1 MGQGPAGLPGAL
13 SLPGVLSLPGALPA
27 GPPLL
32 LDAGHTVPP
41 GGDALS
47 LDCWEVRE
55 YNSSEWCH
63 FVRSNPDCRIDGGFL
78 DYLDGVFCV
87 FPPRLLPLAV
97 TLYALWLLYLF
108 IILGVTAEKFF
119 CPNLSAISTNL
130 KLSHNVAVS
139 LASHRALSQEGCG
152 DRAGEV
158 AMTGSLCVP
167 LVPCQGKPIGRLEWD
182 EWSCAGAGQRCTA
195 PVSPRGGGHQVFSLT
210 SPLHGVTFLAFGN
223 GAPDVFSAV
232 VAFSDPRT
240 AGLAIG
246 AIFGAGV
253 FVTTVVAGGIAL
265 VKPFTAASR
274 PFLRDV
280 IFYMVAVFL
289 TFVVL
294 YLGRI
299 RLGEALGYLGLY
311 VFYVLTVVLC
321 TWIHRRQRG
330 DGLAPPGAW
339 EPEMPTD
346 VEEPEPSSTNS
357 GDYGEEYRPLLPSRE
372 SSLRILTSA
381 LSPLD
386 CRKWRR
392 KPWYWRLFKA
402 FRVPVEL
409 VLLLTVPVVDPDKDD
424 LNWKR
429 PLNCLH
435 ILTSPLLCV
444 LTLKSGAYG
453 LYQIQGIFPVWALVT
468 LVASALALIIFITTS
483 NEEPPKYHCVFAFL
497 GFLASAMWI
506 NAAATELVNILRT
519 LGIIFQLSNTVL
531 GLTLLAWG
539 NSIGDTFS
547 DLTMARQGY
556 PRMAFSA
563 CFGGIIFS
571 ILSMP
576 GPGCCHLGQEL
587 PKFPCLQPRRAL
599 CAVGSLERSW
609 DPFQSPSN
617 AGKARS
623 VPTVQG
629 DSEGFGRGRDTAS
642 STPVWGQD
650 PQLWGQDPPCP
661 HSCPSWAGVWAGA
674 CRFGILQREGGGAV
688 PRLSGFWVKPL
699 LECSGWHS
707 AQRMLQPCRKEE
719 EGGQRDGLSAVC
731 PS

>member
-1 MGQGPAGLPGAL
+1 
-13 SLPGVLSLPGALPA
+13 
-27 GPPLL
+27 
-32 LDAGHTVPP
+32 
-41 GGDALS
+41 
-47 LDCWEVRE
+47 CWEVRKH
-55 YNSSEWCH
+55 NSSEWCH
-63 FVRSNPDCRIDGGFL
+63 FIRSNPDCRLDGGFL

-130 KLSHNVAVS
+130 KLSHNVA
-139 LASHRALSQEGCG
+139 A
-152 DRAGEV
+152 
-158 AMTGSLCVP
+158 
-167 LVPCQGKPIGRLEWD
+167 
-182 EWSCAGAGQRCTA
+182 
-195 PVSPRGGGHQVFSLT
+195 FSLT

-223 GAPDVFSAV
+223 GAPDVFSAM

-330 DGLAPPGAW
+330 DGLAPPGPW

-346 VEEPEPSSTNS
+346 VEEPEPSGTNS
-357 GDYGEEYRPLLPSRE
+357 GDYGEEYRPLLPSQE
-372 SSLRILTSA
+372 TSLRILTTA

-386 CRKWRR
+386 YRKWRR

-402 FRVPVEL
+402 FKVPVEL

-424 LNWKR
+424 LNWRR

-453 LYQIQGIFPVWALVT
+453 LYQIQGIFPVWGLVT
-468 LVASALALIIFITTS
+468 LVASALALIVFITTS

-539 NSIGDTFS
+539 NSIGGEGSAAPQCPPGTPWGPPAILKVSFSPSTDTFS

-563 CFGGIIFS
+563 CFGGIIFN
-571 ILSMP
+571 ILV
-576 GPGCCHLGQEL
+576 GVGLGCLLQMTSSQPLVKLEPDSPLVWVLAGALGL
-587 PKFPCLQPRRAL
+587 
-599 CAVGSLERSW
+599 SLVFSFVTV
-609 DPFQSPSN
+609 PAQCFQL
-617 AGKARS
+617 GKAYGVCLIAYYLLFLCVALLTEFR
-623 VPTVQG
+623 VIH
-629 DSEGFGRGRDTAS
+629 F
-642 STPVWGQD
+642 STP
-650 PQLWGQDPPCP
+650 
-661 HSCPSWAGVWAGA
+661 
-674 CRFGILQREGGGAV
+674 
-688 PRLSGFWVKPL
+688 
-699 LECSGWHS
+699 
-707 AQRMLQPCRKEE
+707 
-719 EGGQRDGLSAVC
+719 
-731 PS
+731 

>member
-1 MGQGPAGLPGAL
+1 MGPGPTGLAGAL
-13 SLPGVLSLPGALPA
+13 SLAGALPA

-32 LDAGHTVPP
+32 LDTVPP

-47 LDCWEVRE
+47 HGRGLDCWEVRKH
-55 YNSSEWCH
+55 NSSEWCH
-63 FVRSNPDCRIDGGFL
+63 FIWSNPDCRLDGGFL
-78 DYLDGVFCV
+78 DYLNGVFCV
-87 FPPRLLPLAV
+87 FPPQLLPLAV

-108 IILGVTAEKFF
+108 IILSVTAEKFF

-130 KLSHNVAVS
+130 KLSHNVA
-139 LASHRALSQEGCG
+139 
-152 DRAGEV
+152 
-158 AMTGSLCVP
+158 
-167 LVPCQGKPIGRLEWD
+167 
-182 EWSCAGAGQRCTA
+182 
-195 PVSPRGGGHQVFSLT
+195 
-210 SPLHGVTFLAFGN
+210 GVTFLAFGN

-280 IFYMVAVFL
+280 IFYMAAVFL

-321 TWIHRRQRG
+321 TCIHRRQRG
-330 DGLAPPGAW
+330 DGLAPPGPW

-346 VEEPEPSSTNS
+346 VEEPEPSGTNS

-372 SSLRILTSA
+372 TSLRILTTA

-386 CRKWRR
+386 YRKWRR

-402 FRVPVEL
+402 FKVPVEL

-453 LYQIQGIFPVWALVT
+453 LYQIQGVFPVWGLVT
-468 LVASALALIIFITTS
+468 LVASVLALIIFITTS
-483 NEEPPKYHCVFAFL
+483 NEDPPKYHCMFAFL

-519 LGIIFQLSNTVL
+519 LGVIFQLSNTVL

-563 CFGGIIFS
+563 CFGGIIFN
-571 ILSMP
+571 ILV
-576 GPGCCHLGQEL
+576 GVGLGCLLQMTSSQPLVKLEPDSPLVWVLAGALGL
-587 PKFPCLQPRRAL
+587 
-599 CAVGSLERSW
+599 SLVFSFVTV
-609 DPFQSPSN
+609 PAQCFQL
-617 AGKARS
+617 GKAYGICLIAYYLAFLCVALLTEFRIPAAFTENNAPCARS
-623 VPTVQG
+623 HWLCPRPAPAAAGTI
-629 DSEGFGRGRDTAS
+629 RDTAS
-642 STPVWGQD
+642 T
-650 PQLWGQDPPCP
+650 
-661 HSCPSWAGVWAGA
+661 SCHKQG
-674 CRFGILQREGGGAV
+674 
-688 PRLSGFWVKPL
+688 
-699 LECSGWHS
+699 
-707 AQRMLQPCRKEE
+707 
-719 EGGQRDGLSAVC
+719 
-731 PS
+731 

>member
-1 MGQGPAGLPGAL
+1 GATGLAGML
-13 SLPGVLSLPGALPA
+13 SLAGAQPS
-27 GPPLL
+27 GIPLL
-32 LDAGHTVPP
+32 LDAGRTVPP
-41 GGDALS
+41 AGDVLDHGRGP
-47 LDCWEVRE
+47 DCWEVRKH
-55 YNSSEWCH
+55 NSSEWCR
-63 FVRSNPDCRIDGGFL
+63 FIRNNPDCRMDGGFL
-78 DYLDGVFCV
+78 DYLSGVFCV

-108 IILGVTAEKFF
+108 IILGVTAEKLHA
-119 CPNLSAISTNL
+119 CP
-130 KLSHNVAVS
+130 
-139 LASHRALSQEGCG
+139 
-152 DRAGEV
+152 
-158 AMTGSLCVP
+158 
-167 LVPCQGKPIGRLEWD
+167 QGKD
-182 EWSCAGAGQRCTA
+182 
-195 PVSPRGGGHQVFSLT
+195 FSLT

-246 AIFGAGV
+246 AVFGAGV

-280 IFYMVAVFL
+280 IFYMLAVFL
-289 TFVVL
+289 TFLVL
-294 YLGRI
+294 YFGRI

-311 VFYVLTVVLC
+311 IFYVFTVVLC
-321 TWIHRRQRG
+321 TWIHRRQQG
-330 DGLAPPGAW
+330 DRPVPPGPW

-346 VEEPEPSSTNS
+346 PEDPESSGTNNS
-357 GDYGEEYRPLLPSRE
+357 DYGEEYRPLLPSQE
-372 SSLRILTSA
+372 TSLRILTTA

-402 FRVPVEL
+402 FRVPVEML
-409 VLLLTVPVVDPDKDD
+409 LLLTVPVVDPDKDD

-453 LYQIQGIFPVWALVT
+453 LYQIQGVFPVWGLVT
-468 LVASALALIIFITTS
+468 LAGSVLAIIIFITTS
-483 NEEPPKYHCVFAFL
+483 NEEPPKYHCVFAYL

-539 NSIGDTFS
+539 NSVGDTFS

-563 CFGGIIFS
+563 CFGGIIFN
-571 ILSMP
+571 ILV
-576 GPGCCHLGQEL
+576 GVGLGCLLQMTSSQPLVKLEPDSLLVWVLAGALGL
-587 PKFPCLQPRRAL
+587 
-599 CAVGSLERSW
+599 SLVFSFVSV
-609 DPFQSPSN
+609 PAQCFQL
-617 AGKARS
+617 GKAY
-623 VPTVQG
+623 
-629 DSEGFGRGRDTAS
+629 
-642 STPVWGQD
+642 
-650 PQLWGQDPPCP
+650 
-661 HSCPSWAGVWAGA
+661 
-674 CRFGILQREGGGAV
+674 GICLIGYYLVFLCIALLTEFRV
-688 PRLSGFWVKPL
+688 IHLS
-699 LECSGWHS
+699 
-707 AQRMLQPCRKEE
+707 
-719 EGGQRDGLSAVC
+719 
-731 PS
+731 

>member
-1 MGQGPAGLPGAL
+1 MGQGAMGQGAMGPA
-13 SLPGVLSLPGALPA
+13 GVLSLAGALPA
-27 GPPLL
+27 GTPLL
-32 LDAGHTVPP
+32 LDGGHTLPP
-41 GGDALS
+41 AGDALS
-47 LDCWEVRE
+47 HAPGLD
-55 YNSSEWCH
+55 
-63 FVRSNPDCRIDGGFL
+63 
-78 DYLDGVFCV
+78 
-87 FPPRLLPLAV
+87 
-97 TLYALWLLYLF
+97 ALWLLYLF

-130 KLSHNVAVS
+130 KLSHNVA
-139 LASHRALSQEGCG
+139 
-152 DRAGEV
+152 
-158 AMTGSLCVP
+158 
-167 LVPCQGKPIGRLEWD
+167 
-182 EWSCAGAGQRCTA
+182 
-195 PVSPRGGGHQVFSLT
+195 
-210 SPLHGVTFLAFGN
+210 GVTFLAFGN

-346 VEEPEPSSTNS
+346 VEEPEPSGTNS
-357 GDYGEEYRPLLPSRE
+357 GDYGEEYRPLLPSRDT
-372 SSLRILTSA
+372 SLRILTSA

-386 CRKWRR
+386 YRKWRR

-402 FRVPVEL
+402 LKVPVEL
-409 VLLLTVPVVDPDKDD
+409 LLLLTVPVVDPDKDD

-444 LTLKSGAYG
+444 LTLKSGTYG

-468 LVASALALIIFITTS
+468 LVASALALIIFISTS

-571 ILSMP
+571 ILCMP
-576 GPGCCHLGQEL
+576 GPGCWHVGQEL
-587 PKFPCLQPRRAL
+587 PEFPWLQPRESPL
-599 CAVGSLERSW
+599 CCGIPGEELGSIRVPPMLAKPAVFPQCKG
-609 DPFQSPSN
+609 
-617 AGKARS
+617 
-623 VPTVQG
+623 TV
-629 DSEGFGRGRDTAS
+629 RDLGGTGTQPEA
-642 STPVWGQD
+642 
-650 PQLWGQDPPCP
+650 PPCP
-661 HSCPSWAGVWAGA
+661 HSCPSLSWAGDWLGWSVAD
-674 CRFGILQREGGGAV
+674 L
-688 PRLSGFWVKPL
+688 GFAK
-699 LECSGWHS
+699 G
-707 AQRMLQPCRKEE
+707 
-719 EGGQRDGLSAVC
+719 
-731 PS
+731 

>member
-1 MGQGPAGLPGAL
+1 MGQGTTGLA
-13 SLPGVLSLPGALPA
+13 GVLSLAGALPA
-27 GPPLL
+27 GTPLL
-32 LDAGHTVPP
+32 LDVGHTLPP
-41 GGDALS
+41 GEDALS
-47 LDCWEVRE
+47 HGRGLDCWEVRE
-55 YNSSEWCH
+55 HNSSEWCH
-63 FVRSNPDCRIDGGFL
+63 FIRSNPDCHLDGGFL
-78 DYLDGVFCV
+78 NYLDGVFCV

-139 LASHRALSQEGCG
+139 LANHRCLSQEGCG

-158 AMTGSLCVP
+158 AVTASLCVP
-167 LVPCQGKPIGRLEWD
+167 SAPCQGKPVLRMKY
-182 EWSCAGAGQRCTA
+182 AA
-195 PVSPRGGGHQVFSLT
+195 PMSPRGGGHQVFSLT

-330 DGLAPPGAW
+330 DGLAPPGPW

-346 VEEPEPSSTNS
+346 VEEPDPSGTNS
-357 GDYGEEYRPLLPSRE
+357 GDYGEEYRPLLPSQE
-372 SSLRILTSA
+372 TSLRILTTA

-386 CRKWRR
+386 YRKWRR

-402 FRVPVEL
+402 FKVPVEL
-409 VLLLTVPVVDPDKDD
+409 LLLLTVPVVDPDKDD
-424 LNWKR
+424 LNWRR

-435 ILTSPLLCV
+435 ILTSPLLCI
-444 LTLKSGAYG
+444 LTLKSGTYG
-453 LYQIQGIFPVWALVT
+453 LYQIQGIFPVWGLVT

-563 CFGGIIFS
+563 CFGGIIFN
-571 ILSMP
+571 ILV
-576 GPGCCHLGQEL
+576 GVGLGCLLQMTSSQPLVKLEPDSPLVWVLAGALGLSLVFSFVTVPAQCFQL
-587 PKFPCLQPRRAL
+587 GRAYGVCLLSYYLLFLCVAL
-599 CAVGSLERSW
+599 LTEFRVIH
-609 DPFQSPSN
+609 F
-617 AGKARS
+617 
-623 VPTVQG
+623 
-629 DSEGFGRGRDTAS
+629 
-642 STPVWGQD
+642 STP
-650 PQLWGQDPPCP
+650 
-661 HSCPSWAGVWAGA
+661 
-674 CRFGILQREGGGAV
+674 
-688 PRLSGFWVKPL
+688 
-699 LECSGWHS
+699 
-707 AQRMLQPCRKEE
+707 
-719 EGGQRDGLSAVC
+719 
-731 PS
+731 

>member
-1 MGQGPAGLPGAL
+1 MGHGQG
-13 SLPGVLSLPGALPA
+13 
-27 GPPLL
+27 
-32 LDAGHTVPP
+32 
-41 GGDALS
+41 
-47 LDCWEVRE
+47 LDCREVRKH
-55 YNSSEWCH
+55 NSSEWCR
-63 FVRSNPDCRIDGGFL
+63 FVRGNPDCRLEGGFL
-78 DYLDGVFCV
+78 DYLGGVFCV
-87 FPPRLLPLAV
+87 FPPGLLPLAV

-108 IILGVTAEKFF
+108 VILGVTAEKFF

-130 KLSHNVAVS
+130 KLSHNVA
-139 LASHRALSQEGCG
+139 
-152 DRAGEV
+152 
-158 AMTGSLCVP
+158 
-167 LVPCQGKPIGRLEWD
+167 
-182 EWSCAGAGQRCTA
+182 
-195 PVSPRGGGHQVFSLT
+195 
-210 SPLHGVTFLAFGN
+210 GVTFLAFGN

-240 AGLAIG
+240 AGLAVG
-246 AIFGAGV
+246 AVFGAGI

-274 PFLRDV
+274 PFLRDA

-289 TFVVL
+289 TFLVL

-299 RLGEALGYLGLY
+299 TLGEALGYLGLY
-311 VFYVLTVVLC
+311 VFYVFAVVLC

-330 DGLAPPGAW
+330 DGLAPPGPW

-346 VEEPEPSSTNS
+346 AEERESSGTNS
-357 GDYGEEYRPLLPSRE
+357 GDYGEEYRPLLPYHE
-372 SSLRILTSA
+372 TSLHILASA

-386 CRKWRR
+386 QRKWRR
-392 KPWYWRLFKA
+392 KPWYWRLFKV
-402 FRVPVEL
+402 FKVPVEL

-435 ILTSPLLCV
+435 IVTSPLLCV

-453 LYQIQGIFPVWALVT
+453 LYQIQGIFPVWGLVM
-468 LVASALALIIFITTS
+468 LVGSVLAIIIFLTTT

-563 CFGGIIFS
+563 CFGGIIFN
-571 ILSMP
+571 ILV
-576 GPGCCHLGQEL
+576 GVGLGCLLQMTSSQLVVKLEPDSLLVWILAGALGL
-587 PKFPCLQPRRAL
+587 SLVFSFV
-599 CAVGSLERSW
+599 AV
-609 DPFQSPSN
+609 PAQCFQL
-617 AGKARS
+617 GKAYGVCLILYYLAFLCVALLTEFR
-623 VPTVQG
+623 VI
-629 DSEGFGRGRDTAS
+629 RLATA
-642 STPVWGQD
+642 
-650 PQLWGQDPPCP
+650 
-661 HSCPSWAGVWAGA
+661 
-674 CRFGILQREGGGAV
+674 
-688 PRLSGFWVKPL
+688 
-699 LECSGWHS
+699 
-707 AQRMLQPCRKEE
+707 
-719 EGGQRDGLSAVC
+719 
-731 PS
+731 

>member
-1 MGQGPAGLPGAL
+1 
-13 SLPGVLSLPGALPA
+13 
-27 GPPLL
+27 
-32 LDAGHTVPP
+32 
-41 GGDALS
+41 
-47 LDCWEVRE
+47 CWEVRKH
-55 YNSSEWCH
+55 NSSEWCR
-63 FVRSNPDCRIDGGFL
+63 FVRSNPDCRLEGGFL
-78 DYLDGVFCV
+78 NYLEGVFCV

-108 IILGVTAEKFF
+108 VILGVTAEKFF

-130 KLSHNVAVS
+130 KLSHNVA
-139 LASHRALSQEGCG
+139 
-152 DRAGEV
+152 
-158 AMTGSLCVP
+158 
-167 LVPCQGKPIGRLEWD
+167 
-182 EWSCAGAGQRCTA
+182 
-195 PVSPRGGGHQVFSLT
+195 VFSLT

-246 AIFGAGV
+246 AVFGAGV

-289 TFVVL
+289 TFMVL
-294 YLGRI
+294 YFGRI
-299 RLGEALGYLGLY
+299 TLGEALGYLGLY
-311 VFYVLTVVLC
+311 VFYVFTVVLC

-330 DGLAPPGAW
+330 EGLAPPGPW

-346 VEEPEPSSTNS
+346 AEEPESSGTNS
-357 GDYGEEYRPLLPSRE
+357 GDYGTLLPVGLGPAPLCPWGWSWGTSWGVPSWGSPIPTHGC
-372 SSLRILTSA
+372 SSQ
-381 LSPLD
+381 
-386 CRKWRR
+386 
-392 KPWYWRLFKA
+392 
-402 FRVPVEL
+402 VPVEL

-435 ILTSPLLCV
+435 VLTSPLLCV

-453 LYQIQGIFPVWALVT
+453 LYQIQGVFPVWGLVT
-468 LVASALALIIFITTS
+468 LVGCFLAIITFITTS

-519 LGIIFQLSNTVL
+519 LGVIFQLSNTVL

-563 CFGGIIFS
+563 CFGGIIFN
-571 ILSMP
+571 ILV
-576 GPGCCHLGQEL
+576 GVGLGCLLQMTSSQLVVKLEPDSLLVWILAGALGL
-587 PKFPCLQPRRAL
+587 
-599 CAVGSLERSW
+599 SLVFSFVSV
-609 DPFQSPSN
+609 PAQCFQL
-617 AGKARS
+617 GKAY
-623 VPTVQG
+623 
-629 DSEGFGRGRDTAS
+629 
-642 STPVWGQD
+642 
-650 PQLWGQDPPCP
+650 
-661 HSCPSWAGVWAGA
+661 GV
-674 CRFGILQREGGGAV
+674 CLILYYLAFLCVALLTEFRV
-688 PRLSGFWVKPL
+688 IRLS
-699 LECSGWHS
+699 
-707 AQRMLQPCRKEE
+707 A
-719 EGGQRDGLSAVC
+719 
-731 PS
+731 

>member
-1 MGQGPAGLPGAL
+1 
-13 SLPGVLSLPGALPA
+13 
-27 GPPLL
+27 
-32 LDAGHTVPP
+32 
-41 GGDALS
+41 
-47 LDCWEVRE
+47 CWEVRKH
-55 YNSSEWCH
+55 NSSEWCR
-63 FVRSNPDCRIDGGFL
+63 FIRSNPDCRLDGGFL
-78 DYLDGVFCV
+78 NYLEGVFCT

-108 IILGVTAEKFF
+108 VILGVTAEKLVGRH
-119 CPNLSAISTNL
+119 PM
-130 KLSHNVAVS
+130 S
-139 LASHRALSQEGCG
+139 LREG
-152 DRAGEV
+152 
-158 AMTGSLCVP
+158 
-167 LVPCQGKPIGRLEWD
+167 
-182 EWSCAGAGQRCTA
+182 
-195 PVSPRGGGHQVFSLT
+195 VFSLT

-232 VAFSDPRT
+232 VAFSNPRT

-246 AIFGAGV
+246 AVFGAGV

-289 TFVVL
+289 TFLIL
-294 YLGRI
+294 YFGRI
-299 RLGEALGYLGLY
+299 TLGEALGECCWGWGVAAAAWGCCNPHWVPHPGYLGLY
-311 VFYVLTVVLC
+311 IFYVLTVVLC
-321 TWIHRRQRG
+321 TWIHRWQRG
-330 DGLAPPGAW
+330 DGPGPPGAW
-339 EPEMPTD
+339 EPEMPMD
-346 VEEPEPSSTNS
+346 AEEPESSGTNS

-372 SSLRILTSA
+372 PSLRILTTA

-392 KPWYWRLFKA
+392 KPWYWRLFKVLK
-402 FRVPVEL
+402 VPVEM

-435 ILTSPLLCV
+435 IVTSPLLCI
-444 LTLKSGAYG
+444 LTLKSGTYG
-453 LYQIQGIFPVWALVT
+453 LYQIQGVFPVWGLVT
-468 LVASALALIIFITTS
+468 LVGSVLAIIIFITTS

-563 CFGGIIFS
+563 CFGGIIFN
-571 ILSMP
+571 ILV
-576 GPGCCHLGQEL
+576 GVGLGCLLQMTSSQLVVKLEPDSLLVWVLAGALGL
-587 PKFPCLQPRRAL
+587 
-599 CAVGSLERSW
+599 SLVFSFVW
-609 DPFQSPSN
+609 VPAQCFQL
-617 AGKARS
+617 GKAY
-623 VPTVQG
+623 
-629 DSEGFGRGRDTAS
+629 
-642 STPVWGQD
+642 
-650 PQLWGQDPPCP
+650 
-661 HSCPSWAGVWAGA
+661 
-674 CRFGILQREGGGAV
+674 GICLILYYLAFLCV
-688 PRLSGFWVKPL
+688 AL
-699 LECSGWHS
+699 LTEF
-707 AQRMLQPCRKEE
+707 RVIR
-719 EGGQRDGLSAVC
+719 LSAV
-731 PS
+731 

>member
-1 MGQGPAGLPGAL
+1 MGQGATGQGTMGSSGPLGLAGAL
-13 SLPGVLSLPGALPA
+13 AGDMGVT
-27 GPPLL
+27 PLL
-32 LDAGHTVPP
+32 LDLGRTVPP
-41 GGDALS
+41 GGDALRHGRG
-47 LDCWEVRE
+47 LDCWEVRNR
-55 YNSSEWCH
+55 NSSDWCH
-63 FVRSNPDCRIDGGFL
+63 FIRSNPDCRLEGGFL
-78 DYLDGVFCV
+78 DYLQGVFCV

-130 KLSHNVAVS
+130 KLSHNVA
-139 LASHRALSQEGCG
+139 
-152 DRAGEV
+152 
-158 AMTGSLCVP
+158 
-167 LVPCQGKPIGRLEWD
+167 
-182 EWSCAGAGQRCTA
+182 
-195 PVSPRGGGHQVFSLT
+195 
-210 SPLHGVTFLAFGN
+210 GVTFLAFGN

-240 AGLAIG
+240 AGLAVG
-246 AIFGAGV
+246 AVFGAGV

-289 TFVVL
+289 TFMVL
-294 YLGRI
+294 YFGRI
-299 RLGEALGYLGLY
+299 TLGEALGYLGLY
-311 VFYVLTVVLC
+311 VFYVLAVVLC
-321 TWIHRRQRG
+321 TWIHRRQRQE
-330 DGLAPPGAW
+330 GLAPPRPW

-346 VEEPEPSSTNS
+346 AEEQESLGTNS
-357 GDYGEEYRPLLPSRE
+357 GDYGEEYRPLLPSQE
-372 SSLRILTSA
+372 TSLRILTRS

-386 CRKWRR
+386 YQRWRR
-392 KPWYWRLFKA
+392 KPWYWRLFKV
-402 FRVPVEL
+402 FKVPVEL

-444 LTLKSGAYG
+444 LTLKSGSYG

-468 LVASALALIIFITTS
+468 LVGSVLAIIIFLTTS

-519 LGIIFQLSNTVL
+519 LGVIFQLSNTVL

-563 CFGGIIFS
+563 CFGGIIFN
-571 ILSMP
+571 ILV
-576 GPGCCHLGQEL
+576 GVGLGCLLQMTSSQLVVKLEPDPDNLLVWILAGALGL
-587 PKFPCLQPRRAL
+587 
-599 CAVGSLERSW
+599 SLVFSFVSV
-609 DPFQSPSN
+609 PAQCFQL
-617 AGKARS
+617 GKAY
-623 VPTVQG
+623 
-629 DSEGFGRGRDTAS
+629 
-642 STPVWGQD
+642 
-650 PQLWGQDPPCP
+650 
-661 HSCPSWAGVWAGA
+661 
-674 CRFGILQREGGGAV
+674 GICLILYYLAF
-688 PRLSGFWVKPL
+688 LCLAL
-699 LECSGWHS
+699 LTEFRVIH
-707 AQRMLQPCRKEE
+707 
-719 EGGQRDGLSAVC
+719 LSAI
-731 PS
+731 

>member
-1 MGQGPAGLPGAL
+1 WQPLWGQWVLGVGSVPSGQPWQPSGRAVGAQGARPSLLPSAL
-13 SLPGVLSLPGALPA
+13 Q
-27 GPPLL
+27 
-32 LDAGHTVPP
+32 
-41 GGDALS
+41 
-47 LDCWEVRE
+47 CWEVRKH
-55 YNSSEWCH
+55 NSSEWCH
-63 FVRSNPDCRIDGGFL
+63 FIRSNPDCQLDGGFL
-78 DYLDGVFCV
+78 DYLNGVFCV
-87 FPPRLLPLAV
+87 FPPQLLPLAV

-130 KLSHNVAVS
+130 KLSHNVAV
-139 LASHRALSQEGCG
+139 
-152 DRAGEV
+152 
-158 AMTGSLCVP
+158 
-167 LVPCQGKPIGRLEWD
+167 
-182 EWSCAGAGQRCTA
+182 
-195 PVSPRGGGHQVFSLT
+195 FSLT

-240 AGLAIG
+240 AGLAVG

-299 RLGEALGYLGLY
+299 QLGEALGYLGLY

-330 DGLAPPGAW
+330 DGLAPPGPW

-346 VEEPEPSSTNS
+346 VEEPEPSGTNS
-357 GDYGEEYRPLLPSRE
+357 GDYGEEYRPLLPSQE
-372 SSLRILTSA
+372 TSLRILTTA

-386 CRKWRR
+386 YRKWRR

-402 FRVPVEL
+402 FKVPVEL

-424 LNWKR
+424 LNWRR

-453 LYQIQGIFPVWALVT
+453 LYQIQGIFPVWGLVT

-506 NAAATELVNILRT
+506 NAAAMELVNILRT

-539 NSIGDTFS
+539 NSIGGEGSAAPQCPPGTPWGPPTILKVSFSPSTDTFS

-563 CFGGIIFS
+563 CFGGIIFN
-571 ILSMP
+571 ILV
-576 GPGCCHLGQEL
+576 GVGLGCLLQMTGSQLLVKLEPDSPLVWLLAGALGL
-587 PKFPCLQPRRAL
+587 
-599 CAVGSLERSW
+599 SLVFSFVTV
-609 DPFQSPSN
+609 PAQCFQL
-617 AGKARS
+617 GKAY
-623 VPTVQG
+623 
-629 DSEGFGRGRDTAS
+629 
-642 STPVWGQD
+642 
-650 PQLWGQDPPCP
+650 
-661 HSCPSWAGVWAGA
+661 GVCLITYYLVFLCVA
-674 CRFGILQREGGGAV
+674 
-688 PRLSGFWVKPL
+688 L
-699 LECSGWHS
+699 LTEFRVIHFT
-707 AQRMLQPCRKEE
+707 
-719 EGGQRDGLSAVC
+719 
-731 PS
+731 

>member
-1 MGQGPAGLPGAL
+1 
-13 SLPGVLSLPGALPA
+13 
-27 GPPLL
+27 
-32 LDAGHTVPP
+32 
-41 GGDALS
+41 
-47 LDCWEVRE
+47 CWEVRKH
-55 YNSSEWCH
+55 NSSEWCH
-63 FVRSNPDCRIDGGFL
+63 FIRSTPDCRLEGGFL
-78 DYLDGVFCV
+78 DYLEGVFCV

-130 KLSHNVAVS
+130 KLSHNVAV
-139 LASHRALSQEGCG
+139 
-152 DRAGEV
+152 
-158 AMTGSLCVP
+158 
-167 LVPCQGKPIGRLEWD
+167 
-182 EWSCAGAGQRCTA
+182 
-195 PVSPRGGGHQVFSLT
+195 FSLT

-240 AGLAIG
+240 AGLAVG
-246 AIFGAGV
+246 AVFGAGV

-289 TFVVL
+289 TFMVL
-294 YLGRI
+294 YFGRI
-299 RLGEALGYLGLY
+299 TLGEALGEHHEWLELGWWQEQSGGPVTPPCSPIPGYLGLY
-311 VFYVLTVVLC
+311 IFYVFTVVLC
-321 TWIHRRQRG
+321 TWIHRRQRAE
-330 DGLAPPGAW
+330 GLTPPGSW
-339 EPEMPTD
+339 EPGEGHLTVSTGPLMSQGLPPPPSPLPPEMPTD
-346 VEEPEPSSTNS
+346 AEERESLGTNS
-357 GDYGEEYRPLLPSRE
+357 ADYGEEYRPLLPSRE
-372 SSLRILTSA
+372 SSLRILATA

-386 CRKWRR
+386 HRKWRR
-392 KPWYWRLFKA
+392 KPWYWRLFKV

-409 VLLLTVPVVDPDKDD
+409 VLLLTVPVVDPDRDD

-435 ILTSPLLCV
+435 ILTSPLLCL
-444 LTLKSGAYG
+444 LTLKSGTYG
-453 LYQIQGIFPVWALVT
+453 LYQIQGVFPVWALVT
-468 LVASALALIIFITTS
+468 LVGSVLAIIIFLTTS

-563 CFGGIIFS
+563 CFGGIIFN
-571 ILSMP
+571 ILV
-576 GPGCCHLGQEL
+576 GVGLGCLLQMTSSQLVVKLEPDSLLVWILAGALGL
-587 PKFPCLQPRRAL
+587 
-599 CAVGSLERSW
+599 SLVFSFVSV
-609 DPFQSPSN
+609 PAQCFQL
-617 AGKARS
+617 GKAYGICLILYYLAFLCVALLTEFRVIHLS
-623 VPTVQG
+623 TV
-629 DSEGFGRGRDTAS
+629 
-642 STPVWGQD
+642 
-650 PQLWGQDPPCP
+650 
-661 HSCPSWAGVWAGA
+661 
-674 CRFGILQREGGGAV
+674 
-688 PRLSGFWVKPL
+688 
-699 LECSGWHS
+699 
-707 AQRMLQPCRKEE
+707 
-719 EGGQRDGLSAVC
+719 
-731 PS
+731 

>member
-1 MGQGPAGLPGAL
+1 GAAGLAGL
-13 SLPGVLSLPGALPA
+13 LSLPGALPA

-32 LDAGHTVPP
+32 LDVGHTLPP

-47 LDCWEVRE
+47 HARGLDCWEVRE
-55 YNSSEWCH
+55 HNSSEWCH
-63 FVRSNPDCRIDGGFL
+63 FIQSNPDCRLDGGFL
-78 DYLDGVFCV
+78 NYLDGVFCV

-130 KLSHNVAVS
+130 KLSHNVA
-139 LASHRALSQEGCG
+139 
-152 DRAGEV
+152 
-158 AMTGSLCVP
+158 
-167 LVPCQGKPIGRLEWD
+167 
-182 EWSCAGAGQRCTA
+182 
-195 PVSPRGGGHQVFSLT
+195 VFSLT

-346 VEEPEPSSTNS
+346 VEEPEPSGTNS

-372 SSLRILTSA
+372 PSLRILASA

-386 CRKWRR
+386 YRKWRR

-402 FRVPVEL
+402 FKMPVEL
-409 VLLLTVPVVDPDKDD
+409 LLLLTVPVVDPDKDD

-453 LYQIQGIFPVWALVT
+453 LYQIQGIFPVWGLVT

-519 LGIIFQLSNTVL
+519 LGVIFQLSNTVL

-563 CFGGIIFS
+563 CFGGIIFN
-571 ILSMP
+571 ILV
-576 GPGCCHLGQEL
+576 GVGLGCLLQMTSSQPLVKLEPDSPLVWVLAGALGL
-587 PKFPCLQPRRAL
+587 
-599 CAVGSLERSW
+599 SLVFSFVTV
-609 DPFQSPSN
+609 PVQCFQL
-617 AGKARS
+617 GKAY
-623 VPTVQG
+623 
-629 DSEGFGRGRDTAS
+629 
-642 STPVWGQD
+642 
-650 PQLWGQDPPCP
+650 
-661 HSCPSWAGVWAGA
+661 GVCLIAYY
-674 CRFGILQREGGGAV
+674 
-688 PRLSGFWVKPL
+688 L
-699 LECSGWHS
+699 LFLCVALLTEFRVIHFS
-707 AQRMLQPCRKEE
+707 
-719 EGGQRDGLSAVC
+719 
-731 PS
+731 

>member
-1 MGQGPAGLPGAL
+1 
-13 SLPGVLSLPGALPA
+13 
-27 GPPLL
+27 
-32 LDAGHTVPP
+32 
-41 GGDALS
+41 
-47 LDCWEVRE
+47 CWEVRKH
-55 YNSSEWCH
+55 NSSEWCH
-63 FVRSNPDCRIDGGFL
+63 FIRTNPDCRLDGGFL

-130 KLSHNVAVS
+130 KLSHNVAV
-139 LASHRALSQEGCG
+139 
-152 DRAGEV
+152 
-158 AMTGSLCVP
+158 
-167 LVPCQGKPIGRLEWD
+167 
-182 EWSCAGAGQRCTA
+182 
-195 PVSPRGGGHQVFSLT
+195 FFLT
-210 SPLHGVTFLAFGN
+210 TPLHGVTFLAFGN

-294 YLGRI
+294 YVGRI

-330 DGLAPPGAW
+330 DGLAPPGPW

-346 VEEPEPSSTNS
+346 IEEPEASSTNS
-357 GDYGEEYRPLLPSRE
+357 GDYGEEYRPLLPSQE
-372 SSLRILTSA
+372 TSLRILTVA

-386 CRKWRR
+386 YRKWRR

-402 FRVPVEL
+402 FKVPVEL

-424 LNWKR
+424 LNWRR

-453 LYQIQGIFPVWALVT
+453 LYQIQGIFPVWGLVT
-468 LVASALALIIFITTS
+468 VVASALAFIIFITTS

-539 NSIGDTFS
+539 NSIGGEGSAAPQCPPGTPWGPPAILKVSFSPCADTFS

-563 CFGGIIFS
+563 CFGGIIFN
-571 ILSMP
+571 ILV
-576 GPGCCHLGQEL
+576 GVGLGCLLQMTSSQPLVKLEPDSPLVWVLAGALGL
-587 PKFPCLQPRRAL
+587 
-599 CAVGSLERSW
+599 SLVFSFVTV
-609 DPFQSPSN
+609 PAQCFQL
-617 AGKARS
+617 GKAYGVCLITYYLVFLCVALLTEFR
-623 VPTVQG
+623 VIH
-629 DSEGFGRGRDTAS
+629 F
-642 STPVWGQD
+642 STP
-650 PQLWGQDPPCP
+650 
-661 HSCPSWAGVWAGA
+661 
-674 CRFGILQREGGGAV
+674 
-688 PRLSGFWVKPL
+688 
-699 LECSGWHS
+699 
-707 AQRMLQPCRKEE
+707 
-719 EGGQRDGLSAVC
+719 
-731 PS
+731 

>member
-1 MGQGPAGLPGAL
+1 
-13 SLPGVLSLPGALPA
+13 
-27 GPPLL
+27 
-32 LDAGHTVPP
+32 
-41 GGDALS
+41 
-47 LDCWEVRE
+47 CWEVRKH
-55 YNSSEWCH
+55 NSSEWCH
-63 FVRSNPDCRIDGGFL
+63 FIRSNPDCQLDGGFL
-78 DYLDGVFCV
+78 NYLDGVFCV
-87 FPPRLLPLAV
+87 FPPWLLPLAV

-130 KLSHNVAVS
+130 KLSHNVA
-139 LASHRALSQEGCG
+139 
-152 DRAGEV
+152 
-158 AMTGSLCVP
+158 
-167 LVPCQGKPIGRLEWD
+167 
-182 EWSCAGAGQRCTA
+182 
-195 PVSPRGGGHQVFSLT
+195 VFSLT

-280 IFYMVAVFL
+280 IFYMAAVFL

-330 DGLAPPGAW
+330 DGLAPPGPW
-339 EPEMPTD
+339 EPEMPAD
-346 VEEPEPSSTNS
+346 AEEPEPSSTNS

-372 SSLRILTSA
+372 TSLRILTTA

-386 CRKWRR
+386 YRKWRR

-402 FRVPVEL
+402 FKVPVEL

-435 ILTSPLLCV
+435 ILTSPLLCI
-444 LTLKSGAYG
+444 LTLKSGTYG
-453 LYQIQGIFPVWALVT
+453 LYQIQGIFPVWGLVT
-468 LVASALALIIFITTS
+468 LVASALALIIFISTS

-563 CFGGIIFS
+563 CFGGIIFN
-571 ILSMP
+571 ILV
-576 GPGCCHLGQEL
+576 GVGLGCL
-587 PKFPCLQPRRAL
+587 LQMTSSQPL
-599 CAVGSLERSW
+599 VKLEP
-609 DPFQSPSN
+609 DSPL
-617 AGKARS
+617 
-623 VPTVQG
+623 
-629 DSEGFGRGRDTAS
+629 
-642 STPVWGQD
+642 VWV
-650 PQLWGQDPPCP
+650 L
-661 HSCPSWAGVWAGA
+661 AGA
-674 CRFGILQREGGGAV
+674 L
-688 PRLSGFWVKPL
+688 
-699 LECSGWHS
+699 
-707 AQRMLQPCRKEE
+707 
-719 EGGQRDGLSAVC
+719 GLSLVFSFVTVPAQCFQLGRAYGLCLIAYYLAFLCVALLTEFRVIHF
-731 PS
+731 S

>member
-1 MGQGPAGLPGAL
+1 
-13 SLPGVLSLPGALPA
+13 
-27 GPPLL
+27 
-32 LDAGHTVPP
+32 
-41 GGDALS
+41 
-47 LDCWEVRE
+47 CWEVRKH
-55 YNSSEWCH
+55 NSSEWCH
-63 FVRSNPDCRIDGGFL
+63 FIRSNPDCRLEGGFL

-87 FPPRLLPLAV
+87 FPPQLLPLAV

-130 KLSHNVAVS
+130 KLSHNVA
-139 LASHRALSQEGCG
+139 A
-152 DRAGEV
+152 
-158 AMTGSLCVP
+158 
-167 LVPCQGKPIGRLEWD
+167 
-182 EWSCAGAGQRCTA
+182 
-195 PVSPRGGGHQVFSLT
+195 FSLT
-210 SPLHGVTFLAFGN
+210 FPLHGVTFLAFGN

-289 TFVVL
+289 TFMVL

-346 VEEPEPSSTNS
+346 VEEPEPSSSSS

-372 SSLRILTSA
+372 SSLRILATA

-386 CRKWRR
+386 YRKWRR
-392 KPWYWRLFKA
+392 KPWYWRLFKV
-402 FRVPVEL
+402 FKVPVEL

-453 LYQIQGIFPVWALVT
+453 LYQIQGMFPVWGLVA

-506 NAAATELVNILRT
+506 NAAAMELVNILRT

-539 NSIGDTFS
+539 NSVGDTFS

-563 CFGGIIFS
+563 CFGGIIFN
-571 ILSMP
+571 ILV
-576 GPGCCHLGQEL
+576 GVGLGCLLQMSSSQPLVKLEPDSPLVWVLAGALGL
-587 PKFPCLQPRRAL
+587 
-599 CAVGSLERSW
+599 SLVFSFVTV
-609 DPFQSPSN
+609 PAQCFQL
-617 AGKARS
+617 GKAYGVCLIAYYLVFLCVALLTEFR
-623 VPTVQG
+623 VIH
-629 DSEGFGRGRDTAS
+629 F
-642 STPVWGQD
+642 STP
-650 PQLWGQDPPCP
+650 
-661 HSCPSWAGVWAGA
+661 
-674 CRFGILQREGGGAV
+674 
-688 PRLSGFWVKPL
+688 
-699 LECSGWHS
+699 
-707 AQRMLQPCRKEE
+707 
-719 EGGQRDGLSAVC
+719 
-731 PS
+731 

>member
-1 MGQGPAGLPGAL
+1 MGWGQGC
-13 SLPGVLSLPGALPA
+13 
-27 GPPLL
+27 PPLL
-32 LDAGHTVPP
+32 ALAQPSAQAHGARAGKLRQGVTATCQKQPHGRACGGRGCSGGAVSPRGGQCPLGVGGVPSGCP
-41 GGDALS
+41 WQPLWGQGVLEGPARPSS
-47 LDCWEVRE
+47 LPCAPQCWEVRE
-55 YNSSEWCH
+55 HNSSEWCH
-63 FVRSNPDCRIDGGFL
+63 FIRSNPDCQLDGGFL

-87 FPPRLLPLAV
+87 FPPRLLPPAV

-108 IILGVTAEKFF
+108 VILAVTAEKFF

-130 KLSHNVAVS
+130 KLSHNVA
-139 LASHRALSQEGCG
+139 
-152 DRAGEV
+152 
-158 AMTGSLCVP
+158 
-167 LVPCQGKPIGRLEWD
+167 
-182 EWSCAGAGQRCTA
+182 
-195 PVSPRGGGHQVFSLT
+195 
-210 SPLHGVTFLAFGN
+210 GVTFLAFGN

-240 AGLAIG
+240 AGLAVG

-280 IFYMVAVFL
+280 IFYMAAVFL

-330 DGLAPPGAW
+330 DGLAPPGPW

-346 VEEPEPSSTNS
+346 VEEPEPSGTNS
-357 GDYGEEYRPLLPSRE
+357 GDYGEEYRPLLPSQE
-372 SSLRILTSA
+372 SSLRILTTA
-381 LSPLD
+381 LNPLD
-386 CRKWRR
+386 YRRWRR

-402 FRVPVEL
+402 FKVPVEL

-424 LNWKR
+424 LNWRR

-444 LTLKSGAYG
+444 LTLKSGTYG
-453 LYQIQGIFPVWALVT
+453 LYQIQGTFPVWGLVT

-563 CFGGIIFS
+563 CFGGIIFN
-571 ILSMP
+571 ILV
-576 GPGCCHLGQEL
+576 GVGLGCL
-587 PKFPCLQPRRAL
+587 LQMSSSQPL
-599 CAVGSLERSW
+599 VKLEP
-609 DPFQSPSN
+609 DSPL
-617 AGKARS
+617 
-623 VPTVQG
+623 
-629 DSEGFGRGRDTAS
+629 
-642 STPVWGQD
+642 VWV
-650 PQLWGQDPPCP
+650 L
-661 HSCPSWAGVWAGA
+661 AGA
-674 CRFGILQREGGGAV
+674 L
-688 PRLSGFWVKPL
+688 
-699 LECSGWHS
+699 
-707 AQRMLQPCRKEE
+707 
-719 EGGQRDGLSAVC
+719 GLSLAFSFVTVPAQC
-731 PS
+731 FQLGRAYGACLLTYYLLFLGVALLTEFRVIHFPTP

>member
-130 KLSHNVAVS
+130 KLSHNVA
-139 LASHRALSQEGCG
+139 
-152 DRAGEV
+152 
-158 AMTGSLCVP
+158 
-167 LVPCQGKPIGRLEWD
+167 
-182 EWSCAGAGQRCTA
+182 
-195 PVSPRGGGHQVFSLT
+195 
-210 SPLHGVTFLAFGN
+210 GVTFLAFGN

-563 CFGGIIFS
+563 CFGGIIFN
-571 ILSMP
+571 ILV
-576 GPGCCHLGQEL
+576 GVGLGCLLQMTSSQPLVKLEPDSPLVWVLAGALGLSLVFSLVTVPAQCFQLGQ
-587 PKFPCLQPRRAL
+587 PYGVCLIASYLLFLCVAL
-599 CAVGSLERSW
+599 LTEFRVIH
-609 DPFQSPSN
+609 F
-617 AGKARS
+617 
-623 VPTVQG
+623 
-629 DSEGFGRGRDTAS
+629 
-642 STPVWGQD
+642 STP
-650 PQLWGQDPPCP
+650 
-661 HSCPSWAGVWAGA
+661 
-674 CRFGILQREGGGAV
+674 
-688 PRLSGFWVKPL
+688 
-699 LECSGWHS
+699 
-707 AQRMLQPCRKEE
+707 
-719 EGGQRDGLSAVC
+719 
-731 PS
+731 